1 MTAKW
6 QFDNWQHNGTS
17 MWTQW
22 QRIIK
27 NNDNDISEEYLTKC
41 TKMKTSEITC
51 TLIYKPRLVL
61 TFGAKLN
68 ATTTCRV
75 SNCGTPT
82 KHLPSDQSLSKC
94 LVHTWYTSRPEQ
106 SCGGSTAT
114 AFVHWSPTNDT
125 DEWFTMTMKALT
137 TDTEK
142 WTLVAACLLT
152 NMKALTPDTRKWTL
166 ALLTKTH
173 KMTMSSLI
181 TADTD
186 KWQWTLTLIQ

>member
-6 QFDNWQHNGTS
+6 QFDNWQHNGAS

-68 ATTTCRV
+68 ATTTCHG
-75 SNCGTPT
+75 SNCETPT

-114 AFVHWSPTNDT
+114 AFTHWSPHQWHWWMVHNDNEST
-125 DEWFTMTMKALT
+125 DHWHWKMNTGC
-137 TDTEK
+137 
-142 WTLVAACLLT
+142 CLLT
-152 NMKALTPDTRKWTL
+152 NMKALTPDTGKWTL

>member
-6 QFDNWQHNGTS
+6 QFDNWQHNGAS

-41 TKMKTSEITC
+41 TKMTTSEITC

-142 WTLVAACLLT
+142 WTLVAACLQT
-152 NMKALTPDTRKWTL
+152 WKHWHRTL
-166 ALLTKTH
+166 ENEHWHCSQKLTK
-173 KMTMSSLI
+173 
-181 TADTD
+181 
-186 KWQWTLTLIQ
+186 WQCHHWSPLTLINDNEHWH